1 MALARV
7 ISISI
12 LGLLVLQDFRKREV
26 SVWTYYMLGACI
38 LFDKY
43 LCQDLAFFYT
53 DFVINQSCVLI
64 LVISI
69 WGYALSRCCKL
80 EDVIG
85 KGDLWFF
92 EILAISFYCG
102 GFSREV
108 KETSR
113 LLGYNRFVTLLLSG
127 SNGFNF
133 FRYNTINQRI
143 YGMGLSCYT
152 LFTRG

>member
-26 SVWTYYMLGACI
+26 SVWTYYMLGAFI

-92 EILAISFYCG
+92 EILAISFSTTIFIWFMNG
-102 GFSREV
+102 SFV
-108 KETSR
+108 IA
-113 LLGYNRFVTLLLSG
+113 LLWWF
-127 SNGFNF
+127 
-133 FRYNTINQRI
+133 
-143 YGMGLSCYT
+143 
-152 LFTRG
+152 FTRSKRNIPLVGIQSICYIIIIGIKWIQFL